1 MHRLR
6 PAIRCFM
13 AGLFLGLAGCATES
27 PRPSLVRS
35 IFVEE
40 PAGLPSPELSGC
52 SEIVHDTAVRA
63 LRSRGYV
70 AALEPATADAWLR
83 FTWFSR
89 PLDAGRPEGRLT
101 LRMTLMTR
109 GGSLLRSVDVFAE
122 AQSGLLTKERVADL
136 VRAKIGAAEF

>member
-1 MHRLR
+1 
-6 PAIRCFM
+6 M

-101 LRMTLMTR
+101 LRMTLMIR

>member
-1 MHRLR
+1 
-6 PAIRCFM
+6 M
-13 AGLFLGLAGCATES
+13 AGLFLGLAGCAAES